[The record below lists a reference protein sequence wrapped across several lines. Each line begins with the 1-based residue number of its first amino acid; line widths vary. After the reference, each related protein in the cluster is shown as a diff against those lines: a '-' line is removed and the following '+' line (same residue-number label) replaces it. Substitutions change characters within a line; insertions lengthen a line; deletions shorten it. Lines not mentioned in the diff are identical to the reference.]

1 MKIKNRILMNYVLIF
16 VITTL
21 IAVMSFYILGFL
33 SGLLENKLMKNLYP
47 AASLMDDDLTEIEY
61 TEVVENHGGI
71 QVVDKDYR
79 IIFSEGLDLFPKE
92 QLTAGEFTKFLTQS
106 QSVNRKYSYD
116 IAYNEGEQYWLI
128 VTFPVS
134 LRFDFSVT
142 YNDFYTSN
150 DSKSVYVI
158 IGIALFL
165 YFMLL
170 FVSTVIYSRM
180 TASSFTKPLK
190 LLQEASKKLSSG
202 DYSSRVN
209 LKLNNEFGELENSFN
224 IMAERVEKEIELRR
238 QSENL
243 RQQLTLDIAHDL
255 KNPLAVVMGYAEY
268 CLNNP
273 SKIDEKYL
281 KLMYQNSSK
290 ANLLISGLFELSRLE
305 NSQFVLNMKRTDV
318 VEYLR
323 VKVAEYIEITDSQEF
338 LLDYNLPDYEIY
350 AKIDSKEMDRVIDNL
365 VNNAIRYNNKGTTIS
380 IEVIDHENTLDIVV
394 SDNGRG
400 ISESLSEKIFLPFF
414 REDEARNSE
423 TGGSGLGLA
432 IAEKIVRMHSGEIN
446 LLTGIGEGCKFTIKL
461 PKI

>member
-1 MKIKNRILMNYVLIF
+1 MKIRNRILMNYVLIF

-33 SGLLENKLMKNLYP
+33 SGMLENKLMKNVYP
-47 AASLMDDDLTEIEY
+47 AASLIEEDFDKIKY
-61 TEVVENHGGI
+61 GEVVENHGGV
-71 QVVDKDYR
+71 QVIDQNYR
-79 IIFSEGLDLFPKE
+79 VVFSKGLNLFPKE

-116 IAYNEGEQYWLI
+116 VAYSESGKFWLI

-134 LRFDFSVT
+134 LRFDFSVS

-202 DYSSRVN
+202 DYSFRAD

-224 IMAERVEKEIELRR
+224 IMAERIEKEIGLRK

-281 KLMYQNSSK
+281 KLIYQNSSK
-290 ANLLISGLFELSRLE
+290 ANLLISGLFDLSRLE
-305 NSQFVLNMKRTDV
+305 NSQFTLNKSKTDI

-323 VKVAEYIEITDSQEF
+323 VKVAEYIEIMESQEF
-338 LLDYNLPDYEIY
+338 LLEYDLPESEIY
-350 AKIDSKEMDRVIDNL
+350 AQIDSKEMDRVLDNL
-365 VNNAIRYNNKGTTIS
+365 VNNAIRYNNKGTKITL
-380 IEVIDHENTLDIVV
+380 EVIDHENSFDIII

-400 ISESLSEKIFLPFF
+400 ISKDLSEKIFLPFF

-432 IAEKIVRMHSGEIN
+432 IAQKIVKMHGGEIN
-446 LLTGIGEGCKFTIKL
+446 LITGLGKGCKFTITL